1 MRSTECPSSLGL
13 GLELALSGCDGVFQ
27 WSCPGGGLLSGRFFV
42 RDRPAE
48 NLSMETGSALPA
60 KQ

>member
-1 MRSTECPSSLGL
+1 MVSS
-13 GLELALSGCDGVFQ
+13 SGPVQ
-27 WSCPGGGLLSGRFFV
+27 GGGLLSGRFFV